1 MTTVYDI
8 LRRPIV
14 TEKSNFQSGKL
25 GQYVFEVA
33 HRATKAQI
41 KEAVE
46 TLFDV
51 NVERVNVLTAPPK
64 CSRRARRRRVAFRG
78 AGRAPG
84 QQPAAAPH
92 PPGHHGAQPGAPA
105 GEGRTVG
112 TLGGNLGPAPGQG
125 RHVRRGASAG
135 GRGAP

>member
-1 MTTVYDI
+1 MTTVYDV

-33 HRATKAQI
+33 HGATKAQI

-51 NVERVNVLTAPPK
+51 KVERVNVLNGAAQAHA
-64 CSRRARRRRVAFRG
+64 AR
-78 AGRAPG
+78 
-84 QQPAAAPH
+84 PAAGGCSSAT
-92 PPGHHGAQPGAPA
+92 PA
-105 GEGRTVG
+105 T
-112 TLGGNLGPAPGQG
+112 
-125 RHVRRGASAG
+125 RRPS
-135 GRGAP
+135 